1 MTRDSEVATQRSR
14 NMGPDSIA
22 TGLCDPGAPISL
34 AASLAL
40 AAVVISPIATMSTEF
55 SLSQIEKI
63 INMQLDLHVATVRD
77 TVETQ
82 LTRISG
88 HYATLVHASALPAAT
103 DVQTMT
109 MLYWGYKDL
118 QKYLTWA
125 CFLFPDDLGHYVG
138 ILNSASAGLVI
149 SRGAGIIDKSTS
161 LALVEHYRA
170 TETDGGT
177 KVVFKWFRNI
187 TLSINSLLAGQ
198 LTNPMTRKIQPSAS
212 TGQLGIVYTV
222 RLCKD
227 GTTCAPEA
235 SGQAGILQL
244 VASSSDLSDNLLDS
258 LSDSADPKARAFVTD
273 DKGKLVATSHGVP
286 SVLVGTRL
294 QYLLCNNNSVGDST
308 LVTIGR
314 DLLRAGKQ
322 GKELNMYRTSSHIV
336 SSQNFAVGNAGDVWT
351 IYYAVPTQTV
361 YGDLYKTVGVCV
373 GIAAALALT
382 AAVVSW
388 VALHLFLAKPLDK
401 AVKTINTLARMNMNG
416 IAEASSSLRP
426 HHAVQ
431 GLPKR
436 ADNAPQMLTTATFL
450 DEVSGVLVAADK
462 LVHSLYCVGRYVS
475 MDLATWV
482 IGKGIASSPLEPRD
496 VSVLFCDIEGST
508 TMIDRCRAEGTMG
521 EFAEMLNEIL
531 TKLANTAKDYGGYID
546 KFIGDEVMVVFN
558 APCECPQHESRACE
572 AAVAMQRCIKTL
584 RQRWEGSG
592 TYKSFTCPRVRVS
605 VASGTVLVGDIGAF
619 GTLVNYTAIGE
630 VVCIA
635 ARLQEVAKHV
645 RPPTGILVTGETWN
659 AAVASGSVS
668 LVTDDSHTACVGHS
682 CGVTTVRGCSLPLAL
697 YTVLG
702 SREDLGFEALSNA
715 THFQRAMEAQA
726 RGDRDDCAQE
736 LAKVDADYIPSVRA
750 AVMESHNSGVDVLDL
765 ATK

>member
-1 MTRDSEVATQRSR
+1 MHVHFSA
-14 NMGPDSIA
+14 G
-22 TGLCDPGAPISL
+22 TGTAAISL
-34 AASLAL
+34 ATSLAL

-63 INMQLDLHVATVRD
+63 IDMQLDLHVATVRD

-88 HYATLVHASALPAAT
+88 HYATLVHAAALPAAT

-125 CFLFPDDLGHYVG
+125 CFFFPDDLGHYVG

-149 SRGAGIIDKSTS
+149 SRGAGIIDQSTK

-177 KVVFKWFRNI
+177 KVVFTWFRNI
-187 TLSINSLLAGQ
+187 TLSISSLLAGQ

-227 GTTCAPEA
+227 GTACAPEA
-235 SGQAGILQL
+235 SGQAGLLQI
-244 VASSSDLSDNLLDS
+244 VASSSDLSDNLLES
-258 LSDSADPKARAFVTD
+258 LSDTADPKARAFVTD

-294 QYLLCNNNSVGDST
+294 QYLMCNNNSVGDSA

-314 DLLRAGKQ
+314 DLLRDGKK
-322 GKELNMYRTSSHIV
+322 GKELNMYHTSSHIV

-351 IYYAVPTQTV
+351 IYYAVPTETV

-388 VALHLFLAKPLDK
+388 VALHMFLAKPLDK
-401 AVKTINTLARMNMNG
+401 AVKTIDSLSHMNMRG

-426 HHAVQ
+426 AVQ
-431 GLPKR
+431 GHPMR
-436 ADNAPQMLTTATFL
+436 VGSVPSTAATGTFL

-482 IGKGIASSPLEPRD
+482 IGKGVVSSPLEPRD

-508 TMIDRCRAEGTMG
+508 TMIDRCRAEGTMS

-546 KFIGDEVMVVFN
+546 KFIGDGER
-558 APCECPQHESRACE
+558 PT
-572 AAVAMQRCIKTL
+572 VALPPSPSGKLTCASQR
-584 RQRWEGSG
+584 
-592 TYKSFTCPRVRVS
+592 
-605 VASGTVLVGDIGAF
+605 
-619 GTLVNYTAIGE
+619 
-630 VVCIA
+630 
-635 ARLQEVAKHV
+635 
-645 RPPTGILVTGETWN
+645 
-659 AAVASGSVS
+659 
-668 LVTDDSHTACVGHS
+668 
-682 CGVTTVRGCSLPLAL
+682 
-697 YTVLG
+697 
-702 SREDLGFEALSNA
+702 
-715 THFQRAMEAQA
+715 
-726 RGDRDDCAQE
+726 
-736 LAKVDADYIPSVRA
+736 
-750 AVMESHNSGVDVLDL
+750 
-765 ATK
+765 